1 MSGWNRTGGC
11 PSGFHPSGFHP
22 GFHPVLVGVIRADEK
37 PDGNRMDVRRTD
49 IRLSGPIR
57 TEPSG
62 RMRENFIR
70 PDGCPVF
77 IRFFIRFFSE
87 LCSHTSPPPSGRTD
101 GYPDIR
107 PGTSP
112 GRMSGYP
119 SGHITRTDIRICS
132 LEEHSARR
140 AQLEGHDL
148 SPHPHCPLRLAAS
161 ELALPPAPLLQ
172 GPNHLRI

>member
-1 MSGWNRTGGC
+1 MGLRLHLYRGIGSLGRTDVSGWNRTGGC
-11 PSGFHPSGFHP
+11 PSGFHPSGFRP

-77 IRFFIRFFSE
+77 IRFFIQS
-87 LCSHTSPPPSGRTD
+87 D
-101 GYPDIR
+101 GSRPGVRPAGLAGIRPDIR
-107 PGTSP
+107 PVVEPVIRPDVRPVVRGTT
-112 GRMSGYP
+112 G
-119 SGHITRTDIRICS
+119 IRS
-132 LEEHSARR
+132 SEGVERR
-140 AQLEGHDL
+140 
-148 SPHPHCPLRLAAS
+148 R
-161 ELALPPAPLLQ
+161 
-172 GPNHLRI
+172 